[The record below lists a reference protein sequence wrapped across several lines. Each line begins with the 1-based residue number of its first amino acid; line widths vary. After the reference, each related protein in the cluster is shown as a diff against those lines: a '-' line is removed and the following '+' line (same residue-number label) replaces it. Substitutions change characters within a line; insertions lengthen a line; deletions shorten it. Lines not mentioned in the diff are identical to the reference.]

1 MSSGALNARPCRFS
15 EIYLHTESES
25 FDLHDSFDFVGFTYD
40 VAQRIVTLRWIPNQC
55 VSSDQRRSLIVE
67 MRGVSHVSSSP
78 RDSELPFS
86 GRSPY
91 LIFVSLG
98 ADSFQSACEFVGRFE
113 ERFLAILQK
122 LQRFLV
128 TLALEIMLQAGID
141 LLRKCL
147 L

>member
-25 FDLHDSFDFVGFTYD
+25 FDLHNSFDFVGFTYD

-86 GRSPY
+86 EDACLNSVG
-91 LIFVSLG
+91 LIPPTAPMLDSVQDNAPADWHHVFAFTSGFVLRIG
-98 ADSFQSACEFVGRFE
+98 AESAC
-113 ERFLAILQK
+113 LLPD
-122 LQRFLV
+122 
-128 TLALEIMLQAGID
+128 GI
-141 LLRKCL
+141 
-147 L
+147 